1 MSEKYQFKLPDI
13 GEGIA
18 EGTVGEWHVKVGDQV
33 KKDGDLV
40 QIENDKSVEE
50 IPSPVDGTVTKIL
63 VQEGETAEVGQALVE
78 LTVADG
84 MGNVD
89 SSTDTDT
96 DQTSATPEKTVKST
110 ASEQPAP
117 ASANTAAP
125 AEQDHHLPVL
135 AMPAV
140 RKYARDHSVDLTQI
154 KGTGR
159 HGQILRSDVD
169 AFLENDGVVDTAAP
183 EKTVATATAAPAAS
197 DGWPEHA
204 EKMSAVRKAT
214 ANAMIKSVAEIP
226 MINIFDQVTVNKLWD
241 HRKKYKGLAKKH
253 GVHLTFMAYLV
264 KALAVIMKEFPV
276 FNAKVDMANHEI
288 HYRDYVNVGIATD
301 TDHGLYVPNIKHADT
316 KSLFEIAGEIM
327 DNTVAAKAKQLT
339 ADQMA
344 HTGMTISNI
353 GSIGGGYFTPL
364 INWPEVAIL
373 GMGRIADE
381 PIIKNGCVTV
391 GKVLKLSLT
400 VDHRIIDGGTAQRAM
415 NRLKELLAD
424 PELLLMEA

>member
-50 IPSPVDGTVTKIL
+50 IPSPFDGTVTKIL
-63 VQEGETAEVGQALVE
+63 VPEGETAEVGQVLVE
-78 LTVADG
+78 LAVADG
-84 MGNVD
+84 QGN
-89 SSTDTDT
+89 
-96 DQTSATPEKTVKST
+96 ATGTADNAPAPADEEKP
-110 ASEQPAP
+110 AAAPANDQPAP
-117 ASANTAAP
+117 AAAPTAAP
-125 AEQDHHLPVL
+125 AKQDHQLPVL

-159 HGQILRSDVD
+159 HGQILRTDVD
-169 AFLENDGVVDTAAP
+169 AFLANDGVVDTAAP
-183 EKTVATATAAPAAS
+183 EKQVASATAAPAAS
-197 DGWPEHA
+197 EGWPEHA
-204 EKMSAVRKAT
+204 EKMSPVRKAT
-214 ANAMIKSVAEIP
+214 AKAMIKSVAEIP
-226 MINIFDQVTVNKLWD
+226 MINIFDQVTVDQLWA
-241 HRKKYKGLAKKH
+241 HRKKYKELAKKH

-264 KALAVIMKEFPV
+264 KALAVIMKEYPV

-288 HYRDYVNVGIATD
+288 HYRDYINVGIATD
-301 TDHGLYVPNIKHADT
+301 TDHGLYVPNIKHADS
-316 KSLFEIAGEIM
+316 KSLFEVAGEIM
-327 DNTVAAKAKQLT
+327 DNTQAAKDKQLT
-339 ADQMA
+339 HDQMA

-381 PIIKNGCVTV
+381 PIIKNGRVTI

-400 VDHRIIDGGTAQRAM
+400 VDHRIIDGGTAQRAI

>member
-1 MSEKYQFKLPDI
+1 MSETYQFKLPDI

-18 EGTVGEWHVKVGDQV
+18 EGTIGEWHVKVGDQV

-50 IPSPVDGTVTKIL
+50 IPSPVDGQVTKIL
-63 VQEGETAEVGQALVE
+63 VQEGETAEVGQVLVE
-78 LTVADG
+78 LAVADG
-84 MGNVD
+84 QGNVEAGAAPTPQPKQETAP
-89 SSTDTDT
+89 SAP
-96 DQTSATPEKTVKST
+96 QATSN
-110 ASEQPAP
+110 QPTQA
-117 ASANTAAP
+117 TAAP
-125 AEQDHHLPVL
+125 APAKQDHQLPVL

-140 RKYARDHSVDLTQI
+140 RKYARDHSVDLSQI
-154 KGTGR
+154 TGSGN
-159 HGQILRSDVD
+159 HGQVLKADIDKFLAKDV
-169 AFLENDGVVDTAAP
+169 VVDTAPAKSP
-183 EKTVATATAAPAAS
+183 ATTTPTPAAS
-197 DGWPEHA
+197 DGWPEHD
-204 EKMSAVRKAT
+204 EKMSPVRKAT
-214 ANAMIKSVAEIP
+214 AKAMIKSVAEIP
-226 MINIFDQVTVNKLWD
+226 MINIFDQVDVDQLWD
-241 HRKKYKGLAKKH
+241 HRKKYKELAKKH

-264 KALAVIMKEFPV
+264 KALAAIMKEYPV

-288 HYRDYVNVGIATD
+288 HYRDYINVGIATD

-327 DNTVAAKAKQLT
+327 DNTQVAKDGKLSH
-339 ADQMA
+339 DQMA

-353 GSIGGGYFTPL
+353 GSIGGGFFTPL

-381 PIIKNGCVTV
+381 PVAKDGRVTV
-391 GKVLKLSLT
+391 AKVLKLSLT

>member
-18 EGTVGEWHVKVGDQV
+18 EGTVGEWHVKAGDQV

-63 VQEGETAEVGQALVE
+63 VQEGEIAEVGQALVE

-84 MGNVD
+84 LGNVD
-89 SSTDTDT
+89 SSTAA
-96 DQTSATPEKTVKST
+96 DQTPATPDEGAEPA
-110 ASEQPAP
+110 ASEQSTPAT
-117 ASANTAAP
+117 SSTAAP

-140 RKYARDHSVDLTQI
+140 RQYARDHSVDLTQI

-169 AFLENDGVVDTAAP
+169 DFLENDGVVDTAAP

-204 EKMSAVRKAT
+204 EKMSPVRKAT
-214 ANAMIKSVAEIP
+214 AKAMIKSVAEIP
-226 MINIFDQVTVNKLWD
+226 MINIFDQVTVDKLWN
-241 HRKKYKGLAKKH
+241 HRKKYKELAKKH

-327 DNTVAAKAKQLT
+327 DNTEAAKAKQLT

-381 PIIKNGCVTV
+381 PIINSGRVTV

-415 NRLKELLAD
+415 NRLKELLAN

>member
-1 MSEKYQFKLPDI
+1 MSEKYQLKLPDI

-18 EGTVGEWHVKVGDQV
+18 EGTVGEWHVKAGDQV

-84 MGNVD
+84 LGNVD
-89 SSTDTDT
+89 SSTAA
-96 DQTSATPEKTVKST
+96 DQTSATPDEGAELA
-110 ASEQPAP
+110 ASEQSTPAT
-117 ASANTAAP
+117 SSTAAP

-169 AFLENDGVVDTAAP
+169 AFLENDGVVDTSAP

-204 EKMSAVRKAT
+204 EKMSPVRKAT
-214 ANAMIKSVAEIP
+214 AKAMIKSVAEIP
-226 MINIFDQVTVNKLWD
+226 MINIFDQVTVEKLWN
-241 HRKKYKGLAKKH
+241 HRNKYKELAKKH

-327 DNTVAAKAKQLT
+327 DNTEAAQAKQLT

-373 GMGRIADE
+373 GMGRIAEE
-381 PIIKNGCVTV
+381 PIINNGRVTV

>member
-1 MSEKYQFKLPDI
+1 MSETYQFKLPDI

-18 EGTVGEWHVKVGDQV
+18 EGTIGEWHVKVGDQV

-50 IPSPVDGTVTKIL
+50 IPSPVDGQVTKIL
-63 VQEGETAEVGQALVE
+63 VKEGETADVGQVLVE
-78 LTVADG
+78 LAVADG
-84 MGNVD
+84 LGNA
-89 SSTDTDT
+89 SAKSQQPAKQPEESPATDT
-96 DQTSATPEKTVKST
+96 QPE
-110 ASEQPAP
+110 
-117 ASANTAAP
+117 ASAADKP
-125 AEQDHHLPVL
+125 AQQDHRPPVL

-140 RKYARDHSVDLTQI
+140 RKYARDHGVDLTAL

-159 HGQILRSDVD
+159 HGQILKADVD
-169 AFLENDGVVDTAAP
+169 DFLENDGVVDTAP
-183 EKTVATATAAPAAS
+183 EQADKPAESSSTAEEWS
-197 DGWPEHA
+197 EHT
-204 EKMSAVRKAT
+204 EKMSPVRKAT
-214 ANAMIKSVAEIP
+214 AKAMIKSVAEIP
-226 MINIFDQVTVNKLWD
+226 MINLFDQVTVDKLWD
-241 HRKKYKGLAKKH
+241 HRKKYKELAKKH

-264 KALAVIMKEFPV
+264 KALAVIMKEYPV
-276 FNAKVDMANHEI
+276 FNAKVEMAANEI
-288 HYRDYVNVGIATD
+288 HYRDYINVGIATD

-327 DNTVAAKAKQLT
+327 DNTQT
-339 ADQMA
+339 AQEGKLSHDQMA

-353 GSIGGGYFTPL
+353 GSIGGGFFTPL
-364 INWPEVAIL
+364 INWPEAAIL

-381 PIIKNGCVTV
+381 PIIQNGRLTV

>member
-33 KKDGDLV
+33 KKDGNLV

-63 VQEGETAEVGQALVE
+63 VPEGETAEVGQVLVE
-78 LTVADG
+78 LAVADG
-84 MGNVD
+84 QGN
-89 SSTDTDT
+89 
-96 DQTSATPEKTVKST
+96 ATGTADNATAPADEEKPT
-110 ASEQPAP
+110 AAPANDQPAP
-117 ASANTAAP
+117 AAAPTAAP
-125 AEQDHHLPVL
+125 AKQDHQLPVL

-140 RKYARDHSVDLTQI
+140 RKYARDHSVDLNQI

-159 HGQILRSDVD
+159 HGQILRTDVD
-169 AFLENDGVVDTAAP
+169 AFLANNGVVDTAAP
-183 EKTVATATAAPAAS
+183 EKQAVSATAAPAAS
-197 DGWPEHA
+197 EGWPEHA
-204 EKMSAVRKAT
+204 EKMSPVRKAT
-214 ANAMIKSVAEIP
+214 AKAMIKSVAEIP
-226 MINIFDQVTVNKLWD
+226 MINIFDQVTVDQLWD
-241 HRKKYKGLAKKH
+241 HRKKYKELAKKH

-264 KALAVIMKEFPV
+264 KALAVIMKEYPV

-288 HYRDYVNVGIATD
+288 HYRDYINVGIATD
-301 TDHGLYVPNIKHADT
+301 TDHGLYVPNIKHADS
-316 KSLFEIAGEIM
+316 KSLFEVAGEIM
-327 DNTVAAKAKQLT
+327 DNTQAAKDKQLT
-339 ADQMA
+339 HDQMA

-381 PIIKNGCVTV
+381 PIIKNGRVTI

>member
-1 MSEKYQFKLPDI
+1 MSETYQFKLPDI

-33 KKDGDLV
+33 KEDGDLV

-50 IPSPVDGTVTKIL
+50 IPSPVDGKVTKIL
-63 VQEGETAEVGQALVE
+63 VKEGETAEVGQVLVE
-78 LTVADG
+78 LAVADG
-84 MGNVD
+84 QGNAEAGAAPEAKQEETPSQTPLTSD
-89 SSTDTDT
+89 HSTTND
-96 DQTSATPEKTVKST
+96 
-110 ASEQPAP
+110 QPATSTP
-117 ASANTAAP
+117 AT
-125 AEQDHHLPVL
+125 QDHQLPVL

-140 RKYARDHSVDLTQI
+140 RKYARDHSVDLSQI
-154 KGTGR
+154 TGSGR
-159 HGQILRSDVD
+159 HGQILKADVD
-169 AFLENDGVVDTAAP
+169 NFLAKDGVVDTAPA
-183 EKTVATATAAPAAS
+183 KSTATATPAPAAG

-204 EKMSAVRKAT
+204 EKMSPVRKAT
-214 ANAMIKSVAEIP
+214 AKAMIKSVAEIP
-226 MINIFDQVTVNKLWD
+226 MINIFDQVDVDKLWD
-241 HRKKYKGLAKKH
+241 HRKKYKQLAKKH

-264 KALAVIMKEFPV
+264 KALAAIMKEYPV

-301 TDHGLYVPNIKHADT
+301 TDHGLYVPNVKHADT

-327 DNTVAAKAKQLT
+327 DNTQVAKDGKLSH
-339 ADQMA
+339 DQMA

-353 GSIGGGYFTPL
+353 GSIGGGFFTPL

-381 PIIKNGCVTV
+381 PVAKDGRVTV
-391 GKVLKLSLT
+391 AKVLKLSLT

>member
-18 EGTVGEWHVKVGDQV
+18 EGTVGEWHVKEGDQV

-50 IPSPVDGTVTKIL
+50 IPSPVDGTVTKI
-63 VQEGETAEVGQALVE
+63 VVPEGETAEVGQVLVE
-78 LTVADG
+78 LSVADG
-84 MGNVD
+84 QGN
-89 SSTDTDT
+89 
-96 DQTSATPEKTVKST
+96 ATGDAEP
-110 ASEQPAP
+110 ASEEPAQPEPAKSAPVTTKDQPAANPAP
-117 ASANTAAP
+117 AK
-125 AEQDHHLPVL
+125 QDHQLPVL

-140 RKYARDHSVDLTQI
+140 RKYARDHSVDLTAIQ
-154 KGTGR
+154 GTGR
-159 HGQILRSDVD
+159 HGQILKADVD
-169 AFLENDGVVDTAAP
+169 AFLEGDGVVDTAPAAQ
-183 EKTVATATAAPAAS
+183 TTTTAAAVPAAAE
-197 DGWPEHA
+197 GWPEHT
-204 EKMSAVRKAT
+204 EKMSPVRKAT
-214 ANAMIKSVAEIP
+214 AKAMIKSVAEIP
-226 MINIFDQVTVNKLWD
+226 MINIFDQVTVDKLWD
-241 HRKKYKGLAKKH
+241 HRKKYKELAKKH

-264 KALAVIMKEFPV
+264 KALAAIMKEYPV
-276 FNAKVDMANHEI
+276 FNAKVDMQDHEI
-288 HYRDYVNVGIATD
+288 HYRDYINIGIATD

-327 DNTVAAKAKQLT
+327 DNTQTAKDGKLSHDA
-339 ADQMA
+339 MA

-381 PIIKNGCVTV
+381 PIVKNGQLTI

-424 PELLLMEA
+424 PDLLLMEA

>member
-33 KKDGDLV
+33 KKDGNLV

-63 VQEGETAEVGQALVE
+63 VPEGETAEVGQVLVE
-78 LTVADG
+78 LAVADG
-84 MGNVD
+84 QGN
-89 SSTDTDT
+89 
-96 DQTSATPEKTVKST
+96 ATGTADNATAPADEEKPT
-110 ASEQPAP
+110 AAPANDQPAP
-117 ASANTAAP
+117 AAAPTAAP
-125 AEQDHHLPVL
+125 AKQDHQLPVL

-140 RKYARDHSVDLTQI
+140 RKYARDHSVDLNQI

-159 HGQILRSDVD
+159 HGQILRTDVD
-169 AFLENDGVVDTAAP
+169 AFLANNGVVDTAAP
-183 EKTVATATAAPAAS
+183 EKQAVSATAAPAAS
-197 DGWPEHA
+197 EGWPEHA
-204 EKMSAVRKAT
+204 EKMSPVRKAT
-214 ANAMIKSVAEIP
+214 AKAMIKSVAEIP
-226 MINIFDQVTVNKLWD
+226 MINIFDQVTVDQLWD
-241 HRKKYKGLAKKH
+241 HRKKYKELAKKH

-264 KALAVIMKEFPV
+264 KALAVIMKEYPV

-288 HYRDYVNVGIATD
+288 HYRDYINVGIATD
-301 TDHGLYVPNIKHADT
+301 TDHGLYVPNIKHADS
-316 KSLFEIAGEIM
+316 KSLFEVAGEIM
-327 DNTVAAKAKQLT
+327 DNTQAAKDKQLT
-339 ADQMA
+339 HDQMA

-353 GSIGGGYFTPL
+353 GSIGDGYFTPL

-381 PIIKNGCVTV
+381 PIIKNGRVTI